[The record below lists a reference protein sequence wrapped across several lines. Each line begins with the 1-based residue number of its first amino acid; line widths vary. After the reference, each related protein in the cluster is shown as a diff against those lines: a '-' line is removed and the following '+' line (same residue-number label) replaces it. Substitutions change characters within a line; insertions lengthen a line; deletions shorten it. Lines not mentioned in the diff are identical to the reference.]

1 MIDPGYV
8 RTMAR
13 YNAWQNAQLS
23 DALDGAGLEVLR
35 ADHGAFFGSILGTL
49 NHVLWAD
56 RTWMHRLAPDL
67 LPAPGGSIAESVD
80 LCPTFGVWTAERF
93 VLDGRIRAWADRLHA
108 LDLTGEMT
116 IASRLQGGEVTR
128 PRALCVM
135 HMFNHQTHHRGQ
147 VHAMMTR
154 SGLAAPISDLFV
166 MPKETD

>member
-23 DALDGAGLEVLR
+23 EALDGVSLEVLR
-35 ADHGAFFGSILGTL
+35 ADHAAFFGSILGTL
-49 NHVLWAD
+49 NHLLWAD
-56 RTWMHRLAPDL
+56 RVWMHRLAPDL
-67 LPAPGGSIAESVD
+67 VSAPDGSIAQSVD
-80 LCPTFGVWTAERF
+80 LCPTVGVWTAERF
-93 VLDGRIRAWADRLHA
+93 ATDGRIWHWAEALPA

-116 IASRLQGGEVTR
+116 IASRLAGGEATR
-128 PRALCVM
+128 PRAACVI

-154 SGLAAPISDLFV
+154 SGLAAPVSDLFV
-166 MPKETD
+166 MPKEND